1 MNQDDVLGVVRHV
14 LTTLGGAL
22 VADGVL
28 SSSQLQDGVG
38 AVVVIAGIAW
48 SLINKYQ
55 HRQALAA
62 ARLSVRK

>member
-22 VADGVL
+22 VTNGVL
-28 SSSQLQDGVG
+28 TSSQMQDGAG

-62 ARLSVRK
+62 AQK